1 VIPSQTKDI
10 EESLQDTNCKGFS
23 GSSCTVEI
31 SSTTTC
37 NTSRRSLFREVDRG
51 LQAGAVDLVVD
62 FVTIVAAYCS
72 DEQCSDGSDVAN
84 AVYEI
89 VTTTFKESI
98 LDDTFVDALIVADST
113 GTFSSGITIDDV
125 SFSEVIAPLIDKL
138 NDWYPD

>member
-1 VIPSQTKDI
+1 M
-10 EESLQDTNCKGFS
+10 
-23 GSSCTVEI
+23 EI
-31 SSTTTC
+31 SSTTC
-37 NTSRRSLFREVDRG
+37 NTSRRSLFRVYG

-62 FVTIVAAYCS
+62 FITTVAAYCS

-98 LDDTFVDALIVADST
+98 FDDTFVDALIVADST